1 MESVILTRPRG
12 GDAVRF
18 YRLLV
23 RLVPLSSGAR
33 VDRPPP
39 MIDLPQIPAHRPA
52 CNFVDAAGE
61 PSTTDFTVTTSP
73 FPMEA
78 WIPVGLIAKV
88 G

>member
-1 MESVILTRPRG
+1 
-12 GDAVRF
+12 
-18 YRLLV
+18 
-23 RLVPLSSGAR
+23 
-33 VDRPPP
+33 
-39 MIDLPQIPAHRPA
+39 MIDLPQMPAHRPA

-73 FPMEA
+73 FSMEA